1 MDIWDR
7 ELKQRVIRK
16 MRWER
21 IEDFSD
27 EELERVFAD
36 FDIPEEEYLT
46 VVARLVDDGLTIDN
60 LNSWDIA
67 L

>member
-27 EELERVFAD
+27 EELERVFSD
-36 FDIPEEEYLT
+36 FDVPEEEYLL

-60 LNSWDIA
+60 LHSWDIE